1 MSKNSLAAD
10 AAPHPTARSVPPAHP
25 PILETA
31 GHLLEAYDVLFS
43 DVWGVVHDGT
53 LPFRDACEAL
63 VRFRDKGGTVVLVSN
78 APVPKHRVA
87 HMLDLRGVPRAAW
100 HDIVSS
106 GAIALDHIAAQGYKE
121 VYYIGP
127 RDRDAAFFERATA
140 RAAPLEAAEAIVC
153 TGLEDDVSETVETYR
168 PLLERAIARGIPFV
182 CANPDLVVDVGGRLY
197 PCAGALGD
205 LYERMGGSV
214 YWAGKPH
221 ASAFGTAHSVAEGL
235 RGTSL
240 RPQQVLAIGD
250 ALRTDLAAAHNA
262 GVDAIFITSGIHRD
276 ETMENGAI
284 SPAKL
289 AKLFSD
295 SAPPALAAMREL
307 KW

>member
-1 MSKNSLAAD
+1 MSKKSLPAE
-10 AAPHPTARSVPPAHP
+10 AAPFRSASSSRPLHP

-43 DVWGVVHDGT
+43 DVWGVVHDGHT
-53 LPFRDACEAL
+53 PFEDACAAL
-63 VRFRDKGGTVVLVSN
+63 MRFRKKGGTVVLVSN

-87 HMLDLRGVPRAAW
+87 RMLDLRGVPRSAW
-100 HDIVSS
+100 DDIVSS
-106 GAIALDHIAAQGYKE
+106 GAIALDHIEGQGYKE
-121 VYYIGP
+121 VCYIGP

-140 RAAPLEAAEAIVC
+140 RPASVEAAEAIVC
-153 TGLEDDVSETVETYR
+153 TGLEDDVTETVETYR
-168 PLLERAIARGIPFV
+168 PLLERALRRAIPFV

-214 YWAGKPH
+214 FWAGKPH
-221 ASAFGTAHSVAEGL
+221 ASAFSTAHMVAEDL
-235 RGTSL
+235 RGTALSP
-240 RPQQVLAIGD
+240 RQVLAIGD
-250 ALRTDLAAAHNA
+250 AVRTDLAAAQNA
-262 GVDAIFITSGIHRD
+262 GIDAIFITSGIHRD

-284 SPAKL
+284 SPEKL
-289 AKLFSD
+289 ARLFAEN
-295 SAPPALAAMREL
+295 APPALAAMREL